1 MPHQNIFQS
10 VFNLYPAEKIKMN
23 AEIDQ
28 MKVFKTDTKS
38 HQHSNGNFLY
48 NETDE
53 TSESGSKNKKTS
65 SDQPPGGKRL
75 ESISGD
81 LGDILNIDSTCM

>member
-1 MPHQNIFQS
+1 
-10 VFNLYPAEKIKMN
+10 MN

-38 HQHSNGNFLY
+38 HQQSNGNFLY
-48 NETDE
+48 NETGE
-53 TSESGSKNKKTS
+53 T
-65 SDQPPGGKRL
+65 
-75 ESISGD
+75 ISGD

>member
-38 HQHSNGNFLY
+38 HQQSNGNFLY
-48 NETDE
+48 NETGE
-53 TSESGSKNKKTS
+53 T
-65 SDQPPGGKRL
+65 
-75 ESISGD
+75 ISGD

>member
-38 HQHSNGNFLY
+38 HQQSNGNFLY
-48 NETDE
+48 
-53 TSESGSKNKKTS
+53 KNKKTS